1 MTEQT
6 ETNNT
11 AQLPIKPED
20 FNRFNDVFFKFLF
33 GKEKR
38 KHLMIDLLNSI
49 FDDRRPVCIKGHITD
64 ISFGNVELNV
74 EHKDEKIGFLDIKV
88 TTDMGEIIDVE
99 VQTYTEPDI
108 GERNLFYFARLYA
121 EQKNKGLEYKDFKPV
136 IVVNLLSFIIFHD
149 RERYHSSY
157 SVREDELN
165 DLLTDKLSIQ
175 FIEAPKCNKGKVKVL
190 NRLGRWIQYLTF
202 SDPSEIKDFAKTDKV
217 FADVMEAEKM
227 FRSNPEDMDAYL
239 SEENAKFRFENIL
252 RGERLTGREEGEANR
267 TRKMARDML
276 KDGVDV
282 DFIKKYT
289 HLSDAEIAALRN

>member
-1 MTEQT
+1 M
-6 ETNNT
+6 
-11 AQLPIKPED
+11 
-20 FNRFNDVFFKFLF
+20 
-33 GKEKR
+33 
-38 KHLMIDLLNSI
+38 
-49 FDDRRPVCIKGHITD
+49 
-64 ISFGNVELNV
+64 
-74 EHKDEKIGFLDIKV
+74 
-88 TTDMGEIIDVE
+88 
-99 VQTYTEPDI
+99 
-108 GERNLFYFARLYA
+108 
-121 EQKNKGLEYKDFKPV
+121 
-136 IVVNLLSFIIFHD
+136 VNLLSFIIFHD
-149 RERYHSSY
+149 REKYHSSY

-202 SDPSEIKDFAKTDKV
+202 SDPSEIKDFAKKDKV
-217 FADVMEAEKM
+217 FADVLEAEKM

-252 RGERLTGREEGEANR
+252 KGKLDEGEANA

-289 HLSDAEIAALRN
+289 HLSDAELAAL

>member
-20 FNRFNDVFFKFLF
+20 FNRFNDVFFKYLF
-33 GKEKR
+33 AKEKR

-49 FDDRRPVCIKGHITD
+49 FDDRRPVGIKGHITD

-149 RERYHSSY
+149 REKYHSSY

-202 SDPSEIKDFAKTDKV
+202 SDPSEIKYFAKTDKV
-217 FADVMEAEKM
+217 FADVLEAEKM

-239 SEENAKFRFENIL
+239 SEENAKFRLENIL
-252 RGERLTGREEGEANR
+252 RGKLEEGEAKGR
-267 TRKMARDML
+267 AKEKIDMARNLL
-276 KDGVDV
+276 KLGVSV
-282 DFIKKYT
+282 DIIKQAS
-289 HLSDAEIAALRN
+289 HLSDAEIAAL

>member
-1 MTEQT
+1 MTEQA

-11 AQLPIKPED
+11 PQVPIKPED
-20 FNRFNDVFFKFLF
+20 FNRFNDVFFKYLF
-33 GKEKR
+33 AKEKR

-49 FDDRRPVCIKGHITD
+49 FDDLRPVGITGHITD
-64 ISFGNVELNV
+64 ISFGNIELHA

-149 RERYHSSY
+149 REKYHSSY

-202 SDPSEIKDFAKTDKV
+202 SDPSEIQDFAKKDKV

-252 RGERLTGREEGEANR
+252 RGKLDEGEAKGR
-267 TRKMARDML
+267 AKERIDMARDML

-289 HLSDAEIAALRN
+289 HLSDAELAAL